1 MQLSAIF
8 LTINGGRSLHRLLN
22 VSVMNLLEGCFPF
35 KFINSFLNFYF
46 IQDHTVSIGLKY
58 ELKVGINK
66 ISQFFLFKY
75 LLTILL

>member
-35 KFINSFLNFYF
+35 KFINSFLHFYL

-58 ELKVGINK
+58 ELEGGINK

>member
-8 LTINGGRSLHRLLN
+8 LTIGGRSLHRLLN

-35 KFINSFLNFYF
+35 KFINSILHFYF
-46 IQDHTVSIGLKY
+46 IQDQNVSIGLKY
-58 ELKVGINK
+58 ELEVGIYK

>member
-1 MQLSAIF
+1 MQLSVIF

-35 KFINSFLNFYF
+35 KFINSFLHFYF
-46 IQDHTVSIGLKY
+46 IQDQTVSIGLKY
-58 ELKVGINK
+58 ELEVGINK